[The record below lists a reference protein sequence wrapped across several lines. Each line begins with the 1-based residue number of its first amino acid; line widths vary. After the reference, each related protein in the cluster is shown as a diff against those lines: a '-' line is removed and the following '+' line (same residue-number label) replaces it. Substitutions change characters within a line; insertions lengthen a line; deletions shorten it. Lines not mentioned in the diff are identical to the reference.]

1 MFSLLQSRTGVVHIA
16 LKMTRIKAVVDRVAA
31 TVVALFPILSEGVK
45 YKFEN
50 YANTEL
56 GRQKPRIEDRL
67 LYQKYDSRDN
77 ILLFQHAL
85 WTQRKMEVLISNKLN
100 RKAVMQNHV
109 KMFQ

>member
-31 TVVALFPILSEGVK
+31 TVVALFPILTEGVK

-56 GRQKPRIEDRL
+56 GRQKPTL
-67 LYQKYDSRDN
+67 LSPEWEKVTVKTEYILMKYEGP
-77 ILLFQHAL
+77 Q
-85 WTQRKMEVLISNKLN
+85 V
-100 RKAVMQNHV
+100 
-109 KMFQ
+109 